1 VSADWNDQAAKLR
14 KMMRQTRRR
23 ARIITLTS
31 GKGGVGKTVAA
42 INLGICLAAGGKRV
56 LLVDADLGLANVD
69 VLLNLQSTYNLA
81 HVIAG
86 QVTVDQAIADGPAG
100 LQILTGGS
108 GLTRLADLS
117 EFERR
122 NLMDLLSDL
131 HELFDVIIFDTSAGI
146 SRNVMTFVDAADLV
160 LVVATP
166 EPASI
171 ADAYAVI
178 KTAAGNQAQGH
189 LSVLMNMVCSK
200 HEARL
205 CQQRIS
211 HVAKRFLGAVV
222 YNAGY
227 VLRDDHVAQ
236 AVRQRTPFVL
246 QYPRCQ
252 ASYCMISL
260 VSKLTRIS
268 QPPAKETF
276 LRRVANLFF

>member
-131 HELFDVIIFDTSAGI
+131 HDI